1 MEDEIDLRPYLE
13 SLVRHWQW
21 VLGATILAALGAL
34 VVSFVMPSTYEAT
47 AYVFVVS
54 TNTRDGPNPI
64 VSPQTQLALLKSG
77 AVTQA
82 AIQSLDGKLTDEEQ
96 KKLLEEDTV
105 KVQPDAA
112 DKSLFNVKVQANTP
126 QKSLDI
132 VNAWVTAGAATINEI
147 QDLALGISLPTLQ
160 KTAGDMAKSV
170 QTAEE
175 NLNAKRRDLQ
185 VDLLTQQ
192 LTRTQTL
199 LNNQFAER
207 ENVKSALGQSGALRQ
222 QVQQG
227 QVSVTGEML
236 LNLQSIATGTG
247 SSYSVPSPSGSSYS
261 VQSSPGS
268 SYLVQL
274 SQGASPTRQ
283 QQLDQLDAVIAA
295 LNGRQHSLDAS
306 IDSVTKQAETLQLQL
321 NEKQVQLADLT
332 RARDTAKADY
342 TTAAEQL
349 RNAQMMHAVRQ
360 SPARAIPQAI
370 PPDEPISPKK
380 ALNVAIAAVLGL
392 FVSVLGVLAVGFVKQ
407 SAGQGQP
414 ASAPVPRA

>member
-13 SLVRHWQW
+13 GLVRHWRW
-21 VLGATILAALGAL
+21 ILSATVLAALGAL
-34 VVSFVMPSTYEAT
+34 LLSFVMPPTYEAT

-54 TNTRDGPNPI
+54 TNATEGPSSV

-77 AVTQA
+77 AVARTV
-82 AIQSLDGKLTDEEQ
+82 IQTLGDQLTDEE
-96 KKLLEEDTV
+96 KKELLKEGAV

-112 DKSLFNVKVQANTP
+112 DKTLFNVKAQANTA

-132 VNAWVTAGAATINEI
+132 VNAWVTAGAAIINET
-147 QDLALGISLPTLQ
+147 QDQTLDISLPALQ
-160 KTAGDMAKSV
+160 KTADDTAKGL

-175 NLNAKRRDLQ
+175 KLNAKRRDLQ

-207 ENVKSALGQSGALRQ
+207 ENVKSALGQSDALRQ

-227 QVSVTGEML
+227 QVSVTSEML

-247 SSYSVPSPSGSSYS
+247 STYL
-261 VQSSPGS
+261 VQSSLGS
-268 SYLVQL
+268 SYLVQP
-274 SQGASPTRQ
+274 SQGASLPRQ

-295 LNGRQHSLDAS
+295 LNGRQRSLDAS
-306 IDSVTKQAETLQLQL
+306 IDSVAKQVETLQLQL
-321 NEKQVQLADLT
+321 NDKQVQLADLT
-332 RARDTAKADY
+332 RARDTVKADY
-342 TTAAEQL
+342 TTAAERL
-349 RNAQMMHAVRQ
+349 RSAQITHVVRQ
-360 SPARAIPQAI
+360 NPARAIAQAI
-370 PPDEPISPKK
+370 LPDAPISPKK
-380 ALNVAIAAVLGL
+380 ALNVAIAAMLGL
-392 FVSVLGVLAVGFVKQ
+392 FLSVLGVFAVGFVKQ

-414 ASAPVPRA
+414 VSAPVPRV